1 MTARFAVH
9 LPFEVAYQRDVK
21 FVVELLD
28 PVTLE
33 RVSQGLTVTATGLTG
48 RPIVNLGGHFVWL
61 EESAVPQRV
70 RVDPGTL
77 RYEPED
83 LPAPLPP
90 ARLLRVLLRP
100 KAGYAFGSGV
110 TAVRSSL
117 YESIATPPVPVP
129 GVTVGMQW
137 LDDGAAI
144 PAWVDSAPPARTSA
158 AGDFVTFVRFA
169 ATAVPGL
176 DATGR
181 LRARFTFERSGA
193 PPVRISPEFSLT
205 QGRTTDLA
213 PFAWDAL

>member
-1 MTARFAVH
+1 MSYRFAVH
-9 LPFEVAYQRDVK
+9 RPFEVAYQRNVM
-21 FVVELLD
+21 FAVELLD

-33 RVSQGLTVTATGLTG
+33 RVSRGVAVTATGITG

-61 EESAVPQRV
+61 EEPAVPQRV
-70 RVDPGTL
+70 QIDPGDL

-83 LPAPLPP
+83 LPAPAPP
-90 ARLLRVLLRP
+90 ARLLRVILRP
-100 KAGYAFGSGV
+100 RAGYAFGSGV

-129 GVTVGMQW
+129 DVTVRMQW
-137 LDDGAAI
+137 LDDGAVV
-144 PAWVDSAPPARTSA
+144 PAWIEAEPSARTSA
-158 AGDFVTFVRFA
+158 TGDFVTFVRFS

-176 DATGR
+176 DAAGR
-181 LRARFTFERSGA
+181 LRARFTFERSAA